1 MIFLSCQSNMILWTK
16 ELGLLENNI
25 FPRIIIDE
33 LHKTSFLYMHPS
45 VFKGIGSTTPMDTKI
60 LLH

>member
-1 MIFLSCQSNMILWTK
+1 MIFLSCQSNMILWTE
-16 ELGLLENNI
+16 ELGFLENNI

-33 LHKTSFLYMHPS
+33 LHKTSLLYSHPS
-45 VFKGIGSTTPMDTKI
+45 VFKGICSTTPMDTKI

>member
-33 LHKTSFLYMHPS
+33 LHKTSFSYSHPS